1 MCGIFSGFSSIFGR
15 IPFIENT
22 CPVRRKA
29 AGHILLYSP
38 IERSGH
44 GRRTCRVATLL
55 KKEEGRITFAG
66 FSCLPSRF
74 GGRVDTLRTQ
84 RRAGEMPDRRRAGRK
99 ERRRAGR
106 KKTPRTVPWG
116 DGDRF
121 LDSLRSLEMTE
132 GQRSLEM
139 TKGQRSLEMTKGQRS
154 LEMTSKEKSPTG
166 PSGRGR
172 RTSRNRATGRFPGGG
187 GPPRR

>member
-38 IERSGH
+38 IGCSGH
-44 GRRTCRVATLL
+44 GRRTSGVATLL
-55 KKEEGRITFAG
+55 KRREGRITFAG

-84 RRAGEMPDRRRAGRK
+84 RRAGEMPDRSRAGRK
-99 ERRRAGR
+99 GRERH
-106 KKTPRTVPWG
+106 
-116 DGDRF
+116 
-121 LDSLRSLEMTE
+121 
-132 GQRSLEM
+132 
-139 TKGQRSLEMTKGQRS
+139 
-154 LEMTSKEKSPTG
+154 SPTG